1 MLAYATVFVSDY
13 SYLAVFLF
21 LFSLS
26 FALPISEEVAL
37 LTIGYLTRQGLI
49 NFPYSLIVSF
59 LGILAGDLFLFFL
72 GRFAGE
78 FILNS
83 KIFKKLFKKENIEKG
98 KLFIKDNGP
107 RVVFISRFV
116 LGVRATTMVASGT
129 LKMKTRVFIIFDFL
143 AMLIFLPLLEFIGYF
158 LAENL
163 DSSIS
168 IVNKVGI
175 IILVVFIIGVLVFA
189 LKSYW
194 KNKFDH
200 A

>member
-1 MLAYATVFVSDY
+1 MLAYASVFVADY

-37 LTIGYLTRQGLI
+37 LTVGYLTKEGLVA
-49 NFPYSLIVSF
+49 FPYALIVSF
-59 LGILAGDLFLFFL
+59 LGIMAGDLFLFFL
-72 GRFAGE
+72 GRFAGN
-78 FILNS
+78 FILES
-83 KIFKKLFKKENIEKG
+83 RLFRRLFKKENIDKG
-98 KLFIKDNGP
+98 KLFIEKNGP
-107 RVVFISRFV
+107 KVVFISRFV

-129 LKMKTRVFIIFDFL
+129 LKMKARVFIIFDFL

-168 IVNKVGI
+168 VVNKIGI
-175 IILVVFIIGVLVFA
+175 AGLVVFVIGVLVFA
-189 LKSYW
+189 TKSYW
-194 KNKFDH
+194 KKKYDRS
-200 A
+200 